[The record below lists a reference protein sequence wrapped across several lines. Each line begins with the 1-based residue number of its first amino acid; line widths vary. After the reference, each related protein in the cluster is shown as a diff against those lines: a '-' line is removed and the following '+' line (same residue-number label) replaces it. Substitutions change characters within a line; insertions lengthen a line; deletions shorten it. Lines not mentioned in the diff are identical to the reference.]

1 MSTSARFRVPYGTKS
16 DSAQSLRND
25 LDARH
30 MADPQLI
37 LKTTPPRASRAA
49 LPRAR
54 LARLWAD
61 IRDRTAIAVVA
72 PRGFGK
78 TTLLVQWRR
87 QWLEQGALVA
97 WVTLDAQDEPARF
110 ARALLHAM
118 RVASGRV
125 AFDAV
130 ALQYAGQSDREL
142 DSLTGLLSEIAS
154 LATPTVLML
163 DDAERLPVT
172 TVRESLCYLLYNAP
186 PNLHVVVGSRAP
198 LTVRMS
204 ELAAH
209 DNFAAVKTQDLRF
222 ELEESIAVLDKRFGG
237 RLALDDGVRLHEAT
251 EGWPIGLQ
259 LAAASIERE
268 QDLHAAVASLSAR
281 HGDIERYF
289 IESLFSRLAVP
300 VADFLTRIAIL
311 DQIEPELCEAV
322 TGCHSAAAFIEQ
334 LLRETP
340 IVIVAEM
347 RDWVRLHP
355 LARDFLLGQFEHL
368 PLPEQRAMHRRA
380 ADWFAARGR
389 FHDAG
394 RHALAAGEDALA
406 QTYAERCLLDL
417 TKQGML
423 AEAREWLDRVPADAL
438 ERDVDLRIAAGWVMA
453 LGDRPAQALDIA
465 RELARDP
472 GAPPPVQFEAALVGA
487 TAAHFQDRPGI
498 AAAMLDRWKDPPTSF
513 RDPVDAVV
521 YPNILAL
528 LALFE
533 GDTDKVRRLEAHL
546 PARLENKS
554 SLIALSFGRMI
565 VGLSHLWDGNAY
577 KAEAAL
583 RSALVDAERD
593 AGRRSVLA
601 SMFAPIM
608 AAALFERD
616 QPAAAQALL
625 ANRLDVIERTTLPDA
640 VLHAYRTLARIA
652 MSRGDDRHALEVLDN
667 LMALG
672 KTRRMPRLMLTSLAE
687 QIRIHALR
695 SRTETVTRLAAEL
708 GQMAVQFTDDDH
720 RPLLPLYQLAAA
732 IANGYAAVGER
743 DLESAEEHLK
753 SADAVATRLHR
764 GRDALTIRVLRAV
777 VARQRNAGHAL
788 PLLAEALSLAA
799 IGGNDRLLADTHP
812 VAVEMGVELR
822 AASQA
827 TRPPAPTPAE
837 HEQPRPATH
846 RQPAIPLAGM
856 LTPKEAEVLG
866 LLDGGMSN
874 KVIARTMSISD
885 ETVKW
890 HLKNLFS
897 KLSAGTRKHAVDR
910 ARLLGL
916 LAT

>member
-1 MSTSARFRVPYGTKS
+1 
-16 DSAQSLRND
+16 
-25 LDARH
+25 

-49 LPRAR
+49 LPRDR

-87 QWLEQGALVA
+87 LWLEHGALVA

-118 RVASGRV
+118 RVASGRN

-130 ALQYAGQSDREL
+130 ALQYAGQPEREL
-142 DSLTGLLSEIAS
+142 DALTGLLAEIAS

-163 DDAERLPVT
+163 DDAERVPVM
-172 TVRESLCYLLYNAP
+172 TVRESLCYLLHNAP
-186 PNLHVVVGSRAP
+186 PNLHVVVASRVP
-198 LTVRMS
+198 LTVRMA

-209 DNFAAVKTQDLRF
+209 SNFAAVKAQDLRF
-222 ELEESIAVLDKRFGG
+222 ELDESIAVLDKRFGG
-237 RLALDDGVRLHEAT
+237 HLPLDDCVRLHEAT

-281 HGDIERYF
+281 HGDIESFF
-289 IESLFSRLAVP
+289 IESLFSRLTAP
-300 VADFLTRIAIL
+300 VADFLMRIAIL
-311 DQIEPELCEAV
+311 DHIEPELCEAV
-322 TGCHSAAAFIEQ
+322 TGCPSAAAFIEQ
-334 LLRETP
+334 LLAETP
-340 IVIVAEM
+340 ILIAAEM

-355 LARDFLLGQFEHL
+355 LARDFLLGRFEHL
-368 PLPEQRAMHRRA
+368 PLPEQRALHRRA

-394 RHALAAGEDALA
+394 RHALAAGEDVLA
-406 QTYAERCLLDL
+406 QSYAQRCLLDL

-423 AEAREWLDRVPADAL
+423 AEAREWLQRVPDEAFVG
-438 ERDVDLRIAAGWVMA
+438 DVDLRIASGWIMA
-453 LGDRPAQALDIA
+453 LGDRPAQALDMA

-487 TAAHFQDRPGI
+487 SAAHFQDRPGI
-498 AAAMLDRWKDPPTSF
+498 AAAMLDRWKDPPASL
-513 RDPVDAVV
+513 RDPVDAPVHA
-521 YPNILAL
+521 NILAL

-554 SLIALSFGRMI
+554 LLIALSFGRMI

-583 RSALVDAERD
+583 RFALLDAERD

-601 SMFAPIM
+601 STFAPLM

-616 QPAAAQALL
+616 QPAAAQAVL
-625 ANRLDVIERTTLPDA
+625 ANRLDVIERTTLPDV

-652 MSRGDDRHALEVLDN
+652 MSHDDERHALEVLDN
-667 LMALG
+667 LTALG
-672 KTRRMPRLMLTSLAE
+672 EARRMPRLMLTSLAE

-695 SRTETVTRLAAEL
+695 SRPETVTRLAALIER
-708 GQMAVQFTDDDH
+708 MAAPFADADH
-720 RPLLPLYQLAAA
+720 LPLLPLYQLTAA
-732 IANGYAAVGER
+732 IANAYAAIGQHQFEM
-743 DLESAEEHLK
+743 AEDQLK
-753 SADAVATRLHR
+753 SADALATRLHR

-777 VARQRNAGHAL
+777 VARQRGTSEAL

-799 IGGNDRLLADTHP
+799 IGGHDRLLADTHP
-812 VAVEMGVELR
+812 MAIEMGIELR
-822 AASQA
+822 AGSQA
-827 TRPPAPTPAE
+827 TGAAAFEPTGQERPKPA
-837 HEQPRPATH
+837 AT

-856 LTPKEAEVLG
+856 LTPKEAEVLA

-874 KVIARTMSISD
+874 KLIARAMSVSD

-916 LAT
+916 LAI

>member
-1 MSTSARFRVPYGTKS
+1 
-16 DSAQSLRND
+16 
-25 LDARH
+25 

-87 QWLEQGALVA
+87 LWLEHGALVA

-110 ARALLHAM
+110 VRGLLHAM
-118 RVASGRV
+118 RVASGRT

-130 ALQYAGQSDREL
+130 ALQYAGQPDREL
-142 DSLTGLLSEIAS
+142 DSLTGLLAEIAS

-163 DDAERLPVT
+163 DEAERLPVL
-172 TVRESLCYLLYNAP
+172 TVRESLCYLLHNAP
-186 PNLHVVVGSRAP
+186 SNLHVVVASRVP
-198 LTVRMS
+198 LTVRMA

-209 DNFAAVKTQDLRF
+209 SNFAAVRTQDLRLD
-222 ELEESIAVLDKRFGG
+222 LEESIAVLDKRFGG
-237 RLALDDGVRLHEAT
+237 RLAVDDCVRLHEAT

-268 QDLHAAVASLSAR
+268 QDLRAAVASLSAR
-281 HGDIERYF
+281 HGDIESFF
-289 IESLFSRLAVP
+289 IESLFSRLAAP

-311 DQIEPELCEAV
+311 DHIEPELCEAV
-322 TGCHSAAAFIEQ
+322 TGCPSAAAFIEQ
-334 LLRETP
+334 LLAETP
-340 IVIVAEM
+340 ILIAAEM

-355 LARDFLLGQFEHL
+355 LARDFLLGRFERL
-368 PLPEQRAMHRRA
+368 PLTEQRALHRRA
-380 ADWFAARGR
+380 ADWFAARAR

-394 RHALAAGEDALA
+394 RHALAAGEDTVA
-406 QTYAERCLLDL
+406 QAHAQRCLLDL

-423 AEAREWLDRVPADAL
+423 AEAREWLQRVPDEAIAA
-438 ERDVDLRIAAGWVMA
+438 DVDLRIASGWIMA
-453 LGDRPAQALDIA
+453 LGDRPAQALA
-465 RELARDP
+465 MASELARDP

-487 TAAHFQDRPGI
+487 TAAHFQDHPGI
-498 AAAMLDRWKDPPTSF
+498 AAAMLEQWKDPPASP
-513 RDPVDAVV
+513 RDAVDAPVHA
-521 YPNILAL
+521 NILAL

-554 SLIALSFGRMI
+554 LLIALSFGRMI

-583 RSALVDAERD
+583 RPALLDAERD

-601 SMFAPIM
+601 STFAPIM

-616 QPAAAQALL
+616 QLAAAQAVL
-625 ANRLDVIERTTLPDA
+625 ANRLDVIERTTLPDV

-652 MSRGDDRHALEVLDN
+652 MSRDDERHALEVLDN
-667 LMALG
+667 LTALG
-672 KTRRMPRLMLTSLAE
+672 EARRMPRLTLMSLAE
-687 QIRIHALR
+687 QIRVHALR
-695 SRTETVTRLAAEL
+695 SRPETVTRLAAAMER
-708 GQMAVQFTDDDH
+708 MADQFADADH
-720 RPLLPLYQLAAA
+720 LPLLPLYQLTAA
-732 IANGYAAVGER
+732 IAGAYAAIGQHQFV
-743 DLESAEEHLK
+743 LAEDRLG
-753 SADAVATRLHR
+753 SADALATRLHR

-777 VARQRNAGHAL
+777 VARQRGTSEAL

-812 VAVEMGVELR
+812 VAVAMGSELR
-822 AASQA
+822 AGSQA
-827 TRPPAPTPAE
+827 TPAAASGPGVQERPKPAA
-837 HEQPRPATH
+837 A

-856 LTPKEAEVLG
+856 LTPKEAEVLA

-874 KVIARTMSISD
+874 KLIARAMSVSD

-916 LAT
+916 LAS